1 MNKRAIWTIIAL
13 MSLGLIGTA
22 LIQIY
27 WFRSA
32 IQLQES
38 RFDANVFD
46 ALNAV
51 RERLAWIEIQ
61 DQQILKYLESTGKR
75 SSVFIE
81 RETTQFLKES
91 DAGKVDYLSNLDR
104 LEDTLFKDEA
114 FISLLSGPDEWL
126 KQKYMYGIKESRKN
140 LNPPELDE
148 RIKLT
153 DLRKMLHQELADKGI
168 DIMYDYGIFS
178 NETNGFIAI
187 NDNYVIPAVDTN
199 ASPAPMPTSGQP
211 DHSTL
216 FNSPYQVMLF
226 PNDVP
231 GSPGALKVHFPN
243 KRTWLWSSFIPTL
256 LGTIIFTGLIL
267 FCFSYTIWV
276 IFRQKKVSEMKTD
289 FINNMTHEFKTPI
302 ATISL
307 AADSILSPMVITS
320 KEKIERFSNIIK
332 QENKR
337 MLSQVEK
344 VLQMA
349 LIDKKE
355 FSLKVSDVDMHIV
368 IEQAIENVNLQV
380 QRRGGHI
387 TMKLEATDPVIQGDA
402 THLSSVIH
410 NLLDNANKYSPE
422 APEISVHT
430 RNVQGGLEVI
440 VQDKGIG
447 MTKDARKQ
455 IFEKFYRVSTGNLH
469 DVKGFGLGLSYV
481 KAITDAHQGKIT
493 VDSEPGKGSSF
504 AIYLPHK
511 ILKQNAA

>member
-13 MSLGLIGTA
+13 MSVGLIGTA

-38 RFDANVFD
+38 RFDASVYD

-51 RERLAWIEIQ
+51 RERLVMNETRDLEI
-61 DQQILKYLESTGKR
+61 LNYLGAADKR
-75 SSVFIE
+75 NPLFIQ

-91 DAGKVDYLSNLDR
+91 DANKADYLSSLER
-104 LEDTLFKDEA
+104 LNDTLFKDEA
-114 FISLLSGPDEWL
+114 FISLLAIPDDWL
-126 KQKYMYGIKESRKN
+126 RQRRKYEIKEGRKD
-140 LNPPELDE
+140 LYPPDLDE
-148 RIKLT
+148 RIKLSE
-153 DLRKMLHQELADKGI
+153 LRKMLHQELADKGI
-168 DIMYDYGIFS
+168 DIQYDYGIYS
-178 NETNGFIAI
+178 NATNGFIVI

-199 ASPAPMPTSGQP
+199 ASQAPMPSGREA

-226 PNDVP
+226 PKDMY

-243 KRTWLWSSFIPTL
+243 KSTWLWSSFIPTL
-256 LGTIIFTGLIL
+256 LGTILFTGLIL

-307 AADSILSPMVITS
+307 AADSIISPMVIGS

-349 LIDKKE
+349 LIDKRD
-355 FSLKVSDVDMHIV
+355 FTLKVSDIDMHTV

-387 TMKLEATDPVIQGDA
+387 TMKLEATEPVIQGDA
-402 THLSSVIH
+402 IHLSSVIH

-422 APEISVHT
+422 APEISVRT

-447 MTKDARKQ
+447 MTKEARKQ

-481 KAITDAHQGKIT
+481 KAIADAHQGKIH
-493 VDSEPGKGSSF
+493 VESEPGKGSSF
-504 AIYLPHK
+504 TLYLPHK

>member
-13 MSLGLIGTA
+13 MSVGLLGTA

-38 RFDANVFD
+38 RFDANVFE

-51 RERLAWIEIQ
+51 RERLAMIEEK
-61 DQQILKYLESTGKR
+61 DRQILNYLGAADNR
-75 SSVFIE
+75 NPLFIQ
-81 RETTQFLKES
+81 RETSEFLNES
-91 DAGKVDYLSNLDR
+91 EMGKVDYEENFDR
-104 LEDTLFKDEA
+104 ISDSLHQNAVFN
-114 FISLLSGPDEWL
+114 SLLSSSDGWQRQRRMMEFQSMHPPD
-126 KQKYMYGIKESRKN
+126 
-140 LNPPELDE
+140 LDE
-148 RIKLT
+148 RIELPK
-153 DLRKMLHQELADKGI
+153 LRKMLEQELADKGI
-168 DIMYDYGIFS
+168 DILYDYGIFS
-178 NETNGFIAI
+178 NTNGTFVAIAI
-187 NDNYVIPAVDTN
+187 NDNYVVTAIDTN
-199 ASPAPMPTSGQP
+199 TSHAPMPTGREA
-211 DHSTL
+211 DHNTL

-226 PNDVP
+226 PDDQK

-243 KRTWLWSSFIPTL
+243 KSTWLWSSFIPTL
-256 LGTIIFTGLIL
+256 LGTIVFTGLIL

-337 MLSQVEK
+337 MLNQVEK

-355 FSLKVSDVDMHIV
+355 FTLKVSDVDMHLV

-380 QRRGGHI
+380 QRRGGQIH
-387 TMKLEATDPVIQGDA
+387 MKLEADDHIILGDA

-422 APEISVHT
+422 APEISVT
-430 RNVQGGLEVI
+430 SRNVQGGLEVI

-447 MTKDARKQ
+447 MTKEARKQ

-481 KAITDAHQGKIT
+481 KAITDAHQGKIQ
-493 VDSEPGKGSSF
+493 VESEPGKGSSF
-504 AIYLPHK
+504 ILFLPHK
-511 ILKQNAA
+511 VLKQNAA